1 MTHQKTVLVTGCSE
15 GGIGAALV
23 AEFAR
28 RGCRVFATARNPDKL
43 EFLTKEQHLA
53 QGGSITPLQLDV
65 TSDTSIAE
73 CVAAVD
79 QALSSRA
86 GETEGEGEAQGLDI
100 LVNNAGINHIM
111 PFADAS
117 VSDLRRVIDTNVV
130 GAFAVTHGF
139 LPLLMRASKSK
150 RSQGKSGGG
159 AVVASVGSVNEIFHP
174 PYQAAYSASK
184 AAVHAMAR
192 SLRVE
197 LAPLGVRFV
206 TLVTGSVRTRLFE
219 NAPTVLPEGSAYAPL
234 KEDIEGRSFLKN
246 ARFIDPEEYA
256 REVVAGLLRDQPKR
270 NIWAGGMSTVA
281 WLLSWLGWEG
291 MMVSF
296 STSYLQ
302 NGVHDDYGR
311 HGLMNRYR
319 TRL

>member
-1 MTHQKTVLVTGCSE
+1 MAHQKTVLITGCSE
-15 GGIGAALV
+15 GGIGAALA

-28 RGCRVFATARNPDKL
+28 RGCRVFATARNLDKL
-43 EFLTKEQHLA
+43 EALTKEQHSA
-53 QGGSITPLQLDV
+53 GGGTITPLQLDV
-65 TSDTSIAE
+65 TSDPSIAE

-79 QALSSRA
+79 KALTSAA
-86 GETEGEGEAQGLDI
+86 GETEGLDI
-100 LVNNAGINHIM
+100 LVNNAGINYIM

-117 VSDLRRVIDTNVV
+117 VTDLRRVIDTNVV

-139 LPLLMRASKSK
+139 LPLLVRSSK
-150 RSQGKSGGG
+150 RSKGKGGGG

-206 TLVTGSVRTRLFE
+206 TLVTGSVRTRLFD
-219 NAPTVLPEGSAYAPL
+219 NAPTALPEGSAYAPL
-234 KEDIEGRSFLKN
+234 KEDIEGRTFLKN
-246 ARFIDPEEYA
+246 AGFIDAEEYA

-281 WLLSWLGWEG
+281 WFLSWLGWEG
-291 MMVSF
+291 MMVSLSISF
-296 STSYLQ
+296 LQ
-302 NGVHDDYGR
+302 NR
-311 HGLMNRYR
+311 FAMLMFIIG
-319 TRL
+319 